1 MELPDV
7 FSIGIQVDKSADF
20 TGTCGVKLTAN
31 IQNWEHLRG
40 RFLSLFFNILSYN
53 ELRSSKKYH

>member
-20 TGTCGVKLTAN
+20 TGTCGVKLTVN
-31 IQNWEHLRG
+31 IQNWEDLRG
-40 RFLSLFFNILSYN
+40 RFLSLFVNILSYN

>member
-31 IQNWEHLRG
+31 IQNWEDLRG

>member
-20 TGTCGVKLTAN
+20 TGTSGVKLTAN
-31 IQNWEHLRG
+31 IQNWEDLRG

>member
-20 TGTCGVKLTAN
+20 TGSCSVKFTAN
-31 IQNWEHLRG
+31 IKTWKDLRG

-53 ELRSSKKYH
+53 ELGSSKKYH